1 MKLRQ
6 ALGLLSGLGCV
17 ALATL
22 ILSAPRV
29 VAQETVT
36 ADVQEVRHYAL
47 TLDKSE
53 RAATAIQSIN
63 QLTASN
69 AGLKAKMDAA
79 TSGKLPITE
88 QAKYIDA
95 NFPQVTAIIHTNGL
109 ETREWIVLTGALI
122 NDIGWV
128 GLKKMGMIKAYDPTK
143 ITAANAALIEAN
155 WNQYQA
161 IGAKMSPPSSR

>member
-1 MKLRQ
+1 MKLRY
-6 ALGLLSGLGCV
+6 ALGLLTGLALI

-22 ILSAPRV
+22 AFSTPRTM
-29 VAQETVT
+29 AQETVT

-47 TLDKSE
+47 TLDKSQ
-53 RAATAIQSIN
+53 RAATAMQSIN

-79 TSGKLPITE
+79 TSGKLPITQ
-88 QAKYIDA
+88 QAQYIDT
-95 NFPQVTAIIHTNGL
+95 NFPELKTIIHTNGL
-109 ETREWIVLTGALI
+109 ETREWIVITGALI

-143 ITAANAALIEAN
+143 ITAQNAALIEAN
-155 WNQYQA
+155 WDQFQA
-161 IGAKMSPPSSR
+161 IGAKMSPTSSR